1 MTLNDIKKEF
11 EDVAMLCD
19 DRYKLMTCIRD
30 YLHNYDALERLNLIS
45 PSEILSDASEYC
57 VISKT
62 AIDVENKVKT
72 FLESL

>member
-1 MTLNDIKKEF
+1 MTLNDIKREF
-11 EDVAMLCD
+11 EDVAKLCD
-19 DRYKLMTCIRD
+19 DRYKFMTCIRN
-30 YLHNYDALERLNLIS
+30 YLHNYDALERLNLLS
-45 PSEILSDASEYC
+45 PSEILSDASQYC

>member
-1 MTLNDIKKEF
+1 MTLDDIKKEF
-11 EDVAMLCD
+11 EDVAKLCD

-30 YLHNYDALERLNLIS
+30 YLHNYDALERLSSVS
-45 PSEILSDASEYC
+45 PSEILSDASQYC